1 MRWRRSKA
9 INLALQGGGAHGAF
23 TWGVLDR
30 LLEHGGIRVK
40 AISATSSGAM
50 NAVMLAYGLSRKGPE
65 RAREMLAQFW
75 EQVVRRDLAMAPF
88 EHPAERDRSRYECTC
103 CPPLAFHCCS
113 KC

>member
-1 MRWRRSKA
+1 MWSRIHNGSKTRRSKA
-9 INLALQGGGAHGAF
+9 INPALQGGGAHGAF

-75 EQVVRRDLAMAPF
+75 EQVARRDLAMAPSSIRQSATGRVMNA
-88 EHPAERDRSRYECTC
+88 HVVRR
-103 CPPLAFHCCS
+103 
-113 KC
+113 